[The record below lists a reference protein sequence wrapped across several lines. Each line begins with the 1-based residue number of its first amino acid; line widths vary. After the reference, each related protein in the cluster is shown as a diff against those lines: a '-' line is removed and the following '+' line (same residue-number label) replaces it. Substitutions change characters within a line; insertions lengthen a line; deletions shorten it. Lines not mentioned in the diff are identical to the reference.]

1 MVLLILGD
9 ATSQAYTFLND
20 ISKLAGIAY
29 CGSLTAPFSCNK
41 CADFT
46 NSTLILVS
54 LLPSS
59 PDQQKFTTT
68 DFTETDGY
76 VARDDNAGR
85 IIVAIRGT
93 ESFANTVVDALTFL
107 SPTGL
112 IPGCSTCRVHSG
124 FYLAWQSVEK
134 AVKDAVAGQLAAY
147 PNYQLIVTGHSL
159 GGAVAAL
166 LVKRPCF
173 FSQYRDCRT
182 KLQDEIR
189 R

>member
-1 MVLLILGD
+1 MP
-9 ATSQAYTFLND
+9 TSP
-20 ISKLAGIAY
+20 ISLSFR
-29 CGSLTAPFSCNK
+29 SLSP
-41 CADFT
+41 
-46 NSTLILVS
+46 
-54 LLPSS
+54 LPVCS
-59 PDQQKFTTT
+59 DQQKFTTA

-124 FYLAWQSVEK
+124 FYLAWQAVEK
-134 AVKDAVAGQLAAY
+134 AVKDAVANQLAAH

-166 LVKRPCF
+166 LV
-173 FSQYRDCRT
+173 
-182 KLQDEIR
+182 
-189 R
+189 